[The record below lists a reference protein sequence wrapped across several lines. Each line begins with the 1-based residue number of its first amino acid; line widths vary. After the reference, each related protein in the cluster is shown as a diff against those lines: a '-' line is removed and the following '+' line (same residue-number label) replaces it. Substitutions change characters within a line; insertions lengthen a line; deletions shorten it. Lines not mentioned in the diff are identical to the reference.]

1 MAKKRK
7 ATSVNREN
15 RSPLMKFKLNQEIK
29 AVESRMSD
37 DELEKFKQLP
47 QSEKRDVVLK
57 VSKQQ
62 VERAID
68 AEIIDYFKQLNTSSD
83 TPQTSISV

>member
-7 ATSVNREN
+7 AKSVNREN

-29 AVESRMSD
+29 AVESQMSD
-37 DELEKFKQLP
+37 DELEKFRKLP

-62 VERAID
+62 VEKAID
-68 AEIIDYFKQLNTSSD
+68 AEIIDYFKQLNANDIAHAS
-83 TPQTSISV
+83 TPV